1 MCGKAFVSTGSI
13 GPASSTGEA
22 VPLPA
27 QSRNRIGRH
36 TGWQQNGSR
45 TTIPT
50 ITHRLPRPSLAGP
63 WAAPSWV
70 QNAWCTFLPQRRNKV
85 SSTATV
91 IGASAASSRSTISRA
106 TASPSRS
113 VSQA

>member
-1 MCGKAFVSTGSI
+1 M
-13 GPASSTGEA
+13 
-22 VPLPA
+22 PA

-36 TGWQQNGSR
+36 TGWLQNGNR

-85 SSTATV
+85 SSTTTV
-91 IGASAASSRSTISRA
+91 IEASAGSSRSTISPA
-106 TASPSRS
+106 MASPSRS
-113 VSQA
+113 VSHAYWEKNRHAE